1 MGSLSW
7 QADED
12 LPADMEQAR
21 LYRQARQRVHVRFG
35 FYYHFAIYVI
45 VVSGLFV
52 LDILNGTDH
61 FFVQWVAGGWGIGI
75 VAHFL
80 KAFTLDGILG
90 TEAIRRST
98 ERELRRLENR
108 SRRLE

>member
-61 FFVQWVAGGWGIGI
+61 FFVQWVAGGFASEGSLTSMYQWLRWVDERMLTTPASRWAWIS
-75 VAHFL
+75 V
-80 KAFTLDGILG
+80 ILV
-90 TEAIRRST
+90 EK
-98 ERELRRLENR
+98 
-108 SRRLE
+108 

>member
-1 MGSLSW
+1 MGTSSW

-12 LPADMEQAR
+12 RPVDPEQAN
-21 LYRQARQRVHVRFG
+21 LYRQARQRVHMRFT
-35 FYYHFAIYVI
+35 FYYHFTIYLIVI
-45 VVSGLFV
+45 AGLLV